1 MNVKKFKGLGHL
13 CCSSIITM
21 FFFFCADLERLEK
34 HLDSKKTS
42 QEEMQEPLLSN
53 LQDLVQS
60 FQGTADRLTTGVET
74 NLEALMQ
81 KQLRDATDR

>member
-1 MNVKKFKGLGHL
+1 MHILVMWILFCKIRFKKF
-13 CCSSIITM
+13 
-21 FFFFCADLERLEK
+21 FFVTLDLERLEQ
-34 HLDSKKTS
+34 HLETKKS
-42 QEEMQEPLLSN
+42 NQENMQEPLLSG

>member
-1 MNVKKFKGLGHL
+1 
-13 CCSSIITM
+13 
-21 FFFFCADLERLEK
+21 
-34 HLDSKKTS
+34 
-42 QEEMQEPLLSN
+42 MQEPLLSN

>member
-1 MNVKKFKGLGHL
+1 M
-13 CCSSIITM
+13 
-21 FFFFCADLERLEK
+21 E
-34 HLDSKKTS
+34 SKNS
-42 QEEMQEPLLSN
+42 NQEDTQENILTN
-53 LQDLVQS
+53 LQDLVHS

>member
-1 MNVKKFKGLGHL
+1 
-13 CCSSIITM
+13 
-21 FFFFCADLERLEK
+21 
-34 HLDSKKTS
+34 
-42 QEEMQEPLLSN
+42 MQEPLLSG

-81 KQLRDATDR
+81 KQLRDATVFFPPMLRSYKFITCLLFRIFTEFLPRQIWKDFAS